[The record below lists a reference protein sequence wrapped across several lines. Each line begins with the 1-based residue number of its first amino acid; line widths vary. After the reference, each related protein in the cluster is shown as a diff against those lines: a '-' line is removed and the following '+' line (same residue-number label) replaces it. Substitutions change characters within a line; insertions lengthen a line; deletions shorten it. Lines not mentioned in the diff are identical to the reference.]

1 MRHASRV
8 AWAGLAS
15 SNPELSTNFY
25 LSLFGWG
32 SYDIPLKGIGTLTM
46 FTLGAED
53 VALAYR
59 QTRQARD
66 ARVVPHWTLFISVED
81 TDRALSRAAASG
93 ATILRG
99 LFLVADAA
107 EVTAVR
113 DPTGAIISLWQP
125 LNRQRAANRQPCWF
139 CLLE

>member
-1 MRHASRV
+1 MRHANRA

-15 SNPELSTNFY
+15 SNPELSTSFY

-32 SYDIPLKGIGTLTM
+32 SYDIPLTGIGTLTM

-99 LFLVADAA
+99 PFLVADVA
-107 EVTAVR
+107 EVTAIR
-113 DPTGAIISLWQP
+113 DPTGASGPQ
-125 LNRQRAANRQPCWF
+125 
-139 CLLE
+139 

>member
-1 MRHASRV
+1 MRHANRV

-15 SNPELSTNFY
+15 SNPELSTSFY

-32 SYDIPLKGIGTLTM
+32 SYDIPLTGIGTLTM

-66 ARVVPHWTLFISVED
+66 ARVVPTGRCSSRLKTPTERCQERLRPAQRSCA
-81 TDRALSRAAASG
+81 DRFWSQTSLKSRLYAIRPARSSRYGSHSSSTGTYLAGRFG
-93 ATILRG
+93 A
-99 LFLVADAA
+99 
-107 EVTAVR
+107 
-113 DPTGAIISLWQP
+113 
-125 LNRQRAANRQPCWF
+125 C
-139 CLLE
+139 